1 MTAINGNDAGL
12 ELAAAETVLTSSLSR
27 LARAAAGSFGLSVIQ
42 TALVT
47 LTTIVLARVMG
58 VSDYGSYAF
67 VIATITLLGV
77 PAMLGIDRL
86 LIRDLAVYVG
96 DNSYGLAR
104 GLLARATQQTLV
116 ISLLIAIGAAVVAW
130 FVAGGEIT
138 TALVAFWA
146 GLAALPFLALGRV
159 AQGGMMGLH
168 RVVMGQFPDLLLRP
182 GLLLAAVVVAIVALG
197 PPLPAP
203 LVVGLYALTSV
214 LACGVAYV
222 LLFSHRPAQ
231 MRAEPA
237 AYRGREWLGASL
249 ALALLSSTA
258 IINTQTG
265 VVLLGSIGTPEQAG
279 LYAVAQR
286 GALLVAFP
294 LAAVNAAIG
303 PTAARLWAAHEPARL
318 QRLVTAS
325 ARGILLASLPI
336 GLIFIVFGRQI
347 ITLLFGAEFAAADAP
362 LAILSMGQLVNA
374 ATGSVAVLLVMTG
387 FQHRATAAMAA
398 GAGLNVLLGLVL
410 IPGYGEVGAA
420 IAAATSLV
428 VSNLIMVVACR
439 RQLGLDST
447 PIGWRPNSRQPQA
460 SDA

>member
-1 MTAINGNDAGL
+1 MTAIDGNDAGL
-12 ELAAAETVLTSSLSR
+12 ELATTDSVISNPLSR

-42 TALVT
+42 TAITT

-77 PAMLGIDRL
+77 PAILGVDRL

-96 DNSYGLAR
+96 DHSYGLAR

-116 ISLLIAIGAAVVAW
+116 ISVLIALGAAGVAY
-130 FVAGGEIT
+130 VIAGGQLSTDLI
-138 TALVAFWA
+138 AFWA

-159 AQGGMMGLH
+159 AQGGLMGLQ
-168 RVVMGQFPDLLLRP
+168 RVVLGQFPDLLLRP
-182 GLLLAAVVVAIVALG
+182 GMLLLAVVIAVAALG
-197 PPLPAP
+197 SPLPAP
-203 LVVGLYALTSV
+203 LVVGLYALTTV

-222 LLFSHRPAQ
+222 LLFSKRPMG
-231 MRAEPA
+231 MRADPA

-265 VVLLGSIGTPEQAG
+265 VVLLGSLGTPEATG
-279 LYAVAQR
+279 LYSVAQR

-303 PTAARLWAAHEPARL
+303 PTAARLWAAHQPARL
-318 QRLVTAS
+318 QHLVTAS
-325 ARGILLASLPI
+325 ARGVLIGSLPI

-347 ITLLFGAEFAAADAP
+347 ITFLFGAEFAAADVP
-362 LAILSMGQLVNA
+362 LAILSVGQIVNA
-374 ATGSVAVLLVMTG
+374 VTGSVAVLLVMTG
-387 FQHRATAAMAA
+387 YQHRATMAMAA
-398 GAGLNVLLGLVL
+398 GAVLNVLLGVIL
-410 IPGYGEVGAA
+410 IPTYGEVGAA
-420 IAAATSLV
+420 VAAATSLV
-428 VSNLIMVVACR
+428 VSNILMVVACR
-439 RQLGLDST
+439 RRLGIDST
-447 PIGWRPNSRQPQA
+447 ALGWRARA
-460 SDA
+460 ARA